1 MFKMSFYTDIAQH
14 SVWSRSRS
22 WLYFCNLQDK
32 QSLVVQRDIS
42 VRYSSWEPVQSDHPL
57 DTLVLQC
64 PPSHRPGERG
74 DQVWGKVRFF
84 PVCQCVSFEVSL
96 FSIFLLFYSPLSL
109 QYGTENIDNLGPLI
123 KKKAAQQKVFFFI
136 ILKPKINLKKNPFKL
151 NTFDLSLVGI
161 NFSFQDLKENPVVL
175 KNGATVAVKI
185 TTQGDEKV

>member
-1 MFKMSFYTDIAQH
+1 M
-14 SVWSRSRS
+14 
-22 WLYFCNLQDK
+22 
-32 QSLVVQRDIS
+32 
-42 VRYSSWEPVQSDHPL
+42 
-57 DTLVLQC
+57 
-64 PPSHRPGERG
+64 
-74 DQVWGKVRFF
+74 
-84 PVCQCVSFEVSL
+84 

-136 ILKPKINLKKNPFKL
+136 ILKPKINLKKSPFKL

-185 TTQGDEKV
+185 TTQGDGKV